1 MRYSAFY
8 QIVDGIVDEL
18 QDMVWP
24 GETTSRRRLKNE
36 QLEKLKY
43 SVEKLIRTAFLYG
56 IVPIEKRWLPFIW
69 ERTIIKQVSIMRC

>member
-18 QDMVWP
+18 QVMVWP
-24 GETTSRRRLKNE
+24 GETTPRRRLKNE
-36 QLEKLKY
+36 QLE
-43 SVEKLIRTAFLYG
+43 TAFLYG